1 MLSLDIFNVTCLLF
15 HLPQD
20 PLEFQAKELRKHFNV
35 GDHVKVIAGR
45 HEGETGLIVRI
56 EVNLAVLFSDL
67 TMHEV
72 SGRDHECVFHSYMHC
87 NSHSRMMLHVYSR
100 LVNTQQSKY
109 ETYIHKDVYS
119 Y

>member
-1 MLSLDIFNVTCLLF
+1 MLSLHLLHFTCLLF

-72 SGRDHECVFHSYMHC
+72 SGRDHECLTCIVIT
-87 NSHSRMMLHVYSR
+87 SHSRMILHVYSR

-109 ETYIHKDVYS
+109 ETYIHKDMYS

>member
-1 MLSLDIFNVTCLLF
+1 MLF
-15 HLPQD
+15 HLSQD

-56 EVNLAVLFSDL
+56 EANLAVLFSDL

-72 SGRDHECVFHSYMHC
+72 GSWGKNTSGLHC
-87 NSHSRMMLHVYSR
+87 KYYSRMMLRVYGGLI
-100 LVNTQQSKY
+100 LVNT
-109 ETYIHKDVYS
+109 H
-119 Y
+119 

>member
-1 MLSLDIFNVTCLLF
+1 MCLLF

-72 SGRDHECVFHSYMHC
+72 RKWERS
-87 NSHSRMMLHVYSR
+87 
-100 LVNTQQSKY
+100 
-109 ETYIHKDVYS
+109 
-119 Y
+119 